1 MLTKTIIKVWYVK
14 KTLLTLAMV
23 WVSLVQVCATD
34 FIARPPLFPGTDGV
48 PVMIGEFEWSNPLCW
63 LPYTP
68 GNTIEEGDRV
78 LLNET
83 GFKITNSVLIKGRL
97 VIQSPTIVEGV
108 TINSPLLI
116 VEEYGSLNIGATGVL
131 NNQSRLILRGLMTNY
146 GDVFNAKTFTIADT
160 GLFDNYKNLYN
171 DVNEF
176 SVAGTLNN
184 NEGGLIQNQYSGNI
198 QGTGTV
204 TLRATSNFN
213 YFSNQSQIPANT
225 FNWLGGTISVYEGRT
240 LALGREFSVPAGGL
254 LNLDGGT
261 LNINSGGKLT
271 VENTALIVTEGFSAT
286 HGKVNIN
293 AYGNLIFKGAFLYD
307 PTDYNW
313 ESDAIITIAS
323 VVKVPGINVPLGAIL
338 EIAPTGVL
346 NITAGRKLI
355 LNYANGL
362 DNKGRINLSSTGSL
376 TFNGPAHSLPNG
388 IFDWSSEGIVIVSP
402 GAALYLGANDTI
414 PANASM
420 TNYGKIEL
428 GTTDFVVKG
437 KLLNFELSS
446 PSVST
451 GGIYNTSIRVADG
464 GNAEFNSY
472 TTPGVVPFI
481 QNLKIESGGT
491 VETEVR
497 SNYVLQSKLEIPD
510 GASFINNGILT
521 IPVTDTLSIAVGG
534 AFENTGTTNNDGLVE
549 NAGDLSNR
557 LAFWNN
563 NIFNNTGILY
573 DFSAF
578 TNVGTLNNLGRI
590 GMFGTFEDRGIFNNT
605 NEINLYDTFLLG
617 SSDVFENGTVL
628 YAPGSKLWVMKPF
641 ALHKSLDVPVS
652 AELRIISKLSI
663 ADGVVVSNYGDL
675 NFGTSGNGICEIK
688 SGGSL
693 IAFSSTTAM
702 PDSAYLEPGSYIA
715 INEPAFVSKTP
726 WLIPEG
732 VTLTINGYLNSSNLT
747 NHGIINVVGKLS
759 SSLLTNEVDG
769 LLTLYGESELTSA
782 QKIINRGTLDV
793 YGTLSSNTLD
803 NYGTLRGSGNLSGA
817 FSNFENSE
825 IAPGPSLGSRLNF
838 TTKKYRSGND
848 YPFEMG
854 LATYNCGI
862 GAFADQIVTTGNA
875 KIENAKLNLSFPEI
889 PAAGQYLIM
898 GYNGHTGE
906 FANVTIPY
914 SFCVDVVLQYEDNAL
929 YALVTT
935 KKDTAYVN
943 KSATPGTA
951 SGRDWEN
958 AFLDL
963 QPALEIGC
971 PVNVWVAEGTY
982 TPSKSPYG
990 EENPTDPRDKTFYL
1004 HDGLKIFGGFTGNET
1019 DIFSRNWNLHPT
1031 ILSGDFNNDDN
1042 VTGELYNLRMNNN
1055 EENAYHVVLSVNDDF
1070 FTTLD
1075 GVKVK
1080 GGNANGSG
1088 RIIVE
1093 GQDIHQSNGGGL
1105 ISASS
1110 SVVSRNMTY
1119 ENNSASNSGGGVYLH
1134 AGVPTLDGVNM
1145 VKNYSGVQG
1154 GGLTIEVSYATVY
1167 NCVFYGNRSLTYGG
1181 GIYTNFTPTTLYN
1194 TLFIENASTKG
1205 GAIYN
1210 YQGDPNYVNSTIT
1223 KNYAAINGAI
1233 IHSNG
1238 GQFSNSICYD
1248 NQGFGIYQMLGSMEV
1263 DYSNIQGGRT
1273 GIANVDVAPSFVS
1286 TDYDGPDN
1294 IFGTADDGLQLKY
1307 CSALIDK
1314 GTNEFTTSLDLSNQE
1329 RVVADKSDI
1338 GAYENQDKKTL
1349 IVEDLVPAST
1359 TKLARYIEGESF
1371 INAPSKVEY
1380 KAVHSVLLTPGFETQ
1395 NDVVFQANIGS
1406 ECEN

>member
-1 MLTKTIIKVWYVK
+1 MIWL
-14 KTLLTLAMV
+14 
-23 WVSLVQVCATD
+23 SLIQVNATD

-48 PVMIGEFEWSNPLCW
+48 PVMVGEFEWSNSFCW
-63 LPYTP
+63 LPYSP

-97 VIQSPTIVEGV
+97 VIQSPVIVEGV

-116 VEEYGSLNIGATGVL
+116 VEERGSLSIGATGVL

-146 GDVFNAKTFTIADT
+146 GDVFNSKTFTIAAT
-160 GLFDNYKNLYN
+160 GLFDNYKDLYN
-171 DVNEF
+171 DVNDF

-213 YFSNQSQIPANT
+213 YFSNQSQIPANN

-240 LALGREFSVPAGGL
+240 LGISSALSVPAGGL

-293 AYGNLIFKGAFLYD
+293 AYGNLIFNGTFLYD
-307 PTDYNW
+307 PADYNW
-313 ESDAIITIAS
+313 QSDAIITITN

-338 EIAPTGVL
+338 EVAPTGVL
-346 NITAGRKLI
+346 HLTAGRKLI

-388 IFDWSSEGIVIVSP
+388 VFDWSSEGIVIVSP
-402 GAALYLGANDTI
+402 SAVLYLGANDTI
-414 PANASM
+414 PTNASM

-428 GTTDFVVKG
+428 GTTDLVVKG

-451 GGIYNTSIRVADG
+451 GSIYNTSIRVADG

-472 TTPGVVPFI
+472 TTPGLVPFI
-481 QNLKIESGGT
+481 ENLKIESGGT
-491 VETEVR
+491 VETEAR
-497 SNYVLQSKLEIPD
+497 SNYILQSKLEIPN

-521 IPVTDTLSIAVGG
+521 IPVTDTLSVAAGG
-534 AFENTGTTNNDGLVE
+534 AFENEGTTNNDGVVE
-549 NAGDLSNR
+549 NNGDLTNR

-563 NIFNNTGILY
+563 KTFNNTGILY
-573 DFSAF
+573 DFGGF
-578 TNVGTLNNLGRI
+578 VNVGTLNNPGRI
-590 GMFGTFEDRGIFNNT
+590 GMFGTFEDRGVFNNT
-605 NEINLYDTFLLG
+605 NEINVFDTFLLG
-617 SSDVFENGTVL
+617 TSDVFENGDVNIP
-628 YAPGSKLWVMKPF
+628 PGSKIWVMKPF
-641 ALHKSLDVPVS
+641 TLNKSLDFPQN
-652 AELRIISKLSI
+652 AELRIISKLTI
-663 ADGVVVSNYGDL
+663 PNGVSLRNYGNL
-675 NFGTSGNGICEIK
+675 NFGSSGTGICEIK
-688 SGGSL
+688 SGGNL
-693 IAFSSTTAM
+693 VALSSTTAL
-702 PDSAYLEPGSYIA
+702 PDSAYLESGSYVT
-715 INEPAFVSKTP
+715 INEPAFVSRAAP
-726 WLIPEG
+726 WVIPNG
-732 VTLTINGYLNSSNLT
+732 VTLTINGYLSASNLT
-747 NHGIINVVGKLS
+747 NHGIVNIVGKLS
-759 SSLLTNEVDG
+759 SSNLTNEVDG
-769 LLTLYGESELTSA
+769 LVTLYGESELTSSL
-782 QKIINRGTLDV
+782 KVINKGKLDV
-793 YGTLSSNTLD
+793 YGTLSSNVLD
-803 NYGTLRGSGNLSGA
+803 NYGKIRGSGTLSGIFQNYA
-817 FSNFENSE
+817 NSE

-838 TTKKYRSGND
+838 TTKKYSSGND

-854 LATYNCGI
+854 LATYNCEI
-862 GAFADQIVTTGNA
+862 GAFADHIVTTGNA

-929 YALVTT
+929 YAMVST

-943 KSATPGTA
+943 KSATPGSA

-1004 HDGLKIFGGFTGNET
+1004 HDGLKIFGGFIGNET
-1019 DIFSRNWNLHPT
+1019 DIFSRDWNLHPT
-1031 ILSGDFNNDDN
+1031 ILSGDFDNDDN

-1105 ISASS
+1105 VTASS
-1110 SVVSRNMTY
+1110 SVVSRNTTY
-1119 ENNSASNSGGGVYLH
+1119 ENNAASNSGGGVYLY

-1145 VKNYSGVQG
+1145 IKNYSGVQG
-1154 GGLTIEVSYATVY
+1154 GGLTIEISYATVY

-1238 GQFSNSICYD
+1238 GRFSNSICYD
-1248 NQGFGIYQMLGSMEV
+1248 NQGFGIYQMLGSMKV
-1263 DYSNIQGGRT
+1263 DYSNIEGGRA
-1273 GIANVDVAPSFVS
+1273 GIANVDVAPYFK
-1286 TDYDGPDN
+1286 TDDYDGPDN
-1294 IFGTADDGLQLKY
+1294 VFGTADDGLQLKY
-1307 CSALIDK
+1307 CSPLIDI
-1314 GTNEFTTSLDLSNQE
+1314 GTNEFTTSLDLSNAE

-1349 IVEDLVPAST
+1349 IVDQLVPNSSS
-1359 TKLARYIEGESF
+1359 KLARYIEGESF
-1371 INAPSKVEY
+1371 INAPSTVEY
-1380 KAVHSVLLTPGFETQ
+1380 KAVHAVLLSPGFETQ
-1395 NDVVFQANIGS
+1395 SNVVFQAKIGS